1 MLLDAECCQH
11 LSDMSSAVNR
21 KLDFDVEVEEWM
33 HGNILQCIA
42 IVNVKTM
49 AH

>member
-21 KLDFDVEVEEWM
+21 RLDYHVEEEEWM
-33 HGNILQCIA
+33 DA
-42 IVNVKTM
+42 WEYPSM
-49 AH
+49 YSYS